1 MDKIQKALQEEIND
15 EIQKLSSL
23 EPGSSEHAKA
33 TDDVVKL
40 YRLRIEEV
48 RAEAEQKDKRDRY
61 KLEKSQMEQDIL
73 ARSAEKADKEAL
85 RKDQNLDRWI
95 GLGVQVGLAV
105 GGWLVYDIWNRRG
118 LKFEE
123 TGTIT
128 SPWTRNLVSRM
139 LPKKNN

>member
-1 MDKIQKALQEEIND
+1 
-15 EIQKLSSL
+15 
-23 EPGSSEHAKA
+23 
-33 TDDVVKL
+33 
-40 YRLRIEEV
+40 
-48 RAEAEQKDKRDRY
+48 
-61 KLEKSQMEQDIL
+61 MEQDIL
-73 ARSAEKADKEAL
+73 AKSEEKADKEAL

>member
-23 EPGSSEHAKA
+23 EPGSSEHSKA

-40 YRLRIEEV
+40 YRLRIEEI

-73 ARSAEKADKEAL
+73 AKSEEKADKEAL